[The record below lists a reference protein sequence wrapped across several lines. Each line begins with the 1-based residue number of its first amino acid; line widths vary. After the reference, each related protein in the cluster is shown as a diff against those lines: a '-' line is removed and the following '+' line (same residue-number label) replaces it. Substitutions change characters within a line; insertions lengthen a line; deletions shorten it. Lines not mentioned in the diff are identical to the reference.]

1 MNDKKK
7 LIKID
12 GRQRTFLELFHTF
25 LKNILFQFF
34 LIQVPFLFFFP
45 DLLDEE
51 YLFAA
56 DK

>member
-1 MNDKKK
+1 MIKKK